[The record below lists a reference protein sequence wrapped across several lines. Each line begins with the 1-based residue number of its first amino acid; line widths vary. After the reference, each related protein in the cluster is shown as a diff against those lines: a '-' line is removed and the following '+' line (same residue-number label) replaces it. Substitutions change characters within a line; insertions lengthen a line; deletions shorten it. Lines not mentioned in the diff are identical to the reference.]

1 MAVKPE
7 CIAMLLAGGQG
18 SRLGILTKNIA
29 KPAVPYGGKYR
40 IIDFPLSNCVNSG
53 IYTVGVLTQYQ
64 PLELNDYIGNGQP
77 WDLDRA
83 NGGVHI
89 LSPYQQIK
97 GTEWYKGT
105 ANAIYQNINFI
116 ERYDPE
122 YVLILSGDHIYKMD
136 YSKML
141 DYHKEKNADCTIAM
155 LEVSWEEASRFGLM
169 LVNEDGSISEFEE
182 KPKNP
187 RSNKASMGV
196 YIFNWKKLRKYLIED
211 EAKEGSG
218 NDFGHDVIPAMHSAG
233 ERMFAYQFDGYWKD
247 VGTISSL
254 WDANLDLLNPKVDLD
269 LNDDGWKIYSRSPVA
284 PPHYVGANAK
294 VENSM
299 VTEGCEI
306 EGHIDFSVLFANV
319 TVEEGAEVKYSIVMP
334 GTVIKKGAVVQYSI
348 VAENA
353 VIEEGAV
360 VGESP
365 ENMKDIKDWGVAVIG
380 SGVTI
385 GKDAVIAPDTMTDS
399 DVGGAK

>member
-18 SRLGILTKNIA
+18 SRLGILTKKIA

-155 LEVSWEEASRFGLM
+155 LEVPWEEASRFGLM
-169 LVNEDGSISEFEE
+169 LVNDDGSISEFEE

-196 YIFNWKKLRKYLIED
+196 YIFTWKKLRKYLIED
-211 EAKEGSG
+211 EAKEGSS
-218 NDFGHDVIPAMHSAG
+218 NDFGHDLIPAMHNNG

-269 LNDDGWKIYSRSPVA
+269 LTDDSWRIYSRSPAA
-284 PPHYVGANAK
+284 PPHYIGSDAK

-299 VTEGCEI
+299 ITEGCEI
-306 EGHIDFSVLFANV
+306 DGDIDFSVLFANV
-319 TVEEGAEVKYSIVMP
+319 TVEEGAEVRYSIVMP

-353 VIEEGAV
+353 VIDEGAV
-360 VGESP
+360 VGERP
-365 ENMKDIKDWGVAVIG
+365 ENMENVDDWGVAVVG
-380 SGVTI
+380 SGVHI
-385 GKDAVIAPDTMTDS
+385 GKGAKVAPKAMVDS
-399 DVGGAK
+399 DIGGAE